1 MAASH
6 IDFWFTMGRTYSY
19 LSVMRLVQLERLTG
33 IRFRWGIV
41 PAAVELGKEALPAL
55 SR

>member
-1 MAASH
+1 MCVEAEEIRCALRA
-6 IDFWFTMGRTYSY
+6 IGARDF
-19 LSVMRLVQLERLTG
+19 L
-33 IRFRWGIV
+33 GIV